1 MFEDKKALLVI
12 INLVMFIVGMALVI
26 EGRNH
31 LGIPGLLAQLGG
43 LAILLIQ
50 LYWYNKRHR

>member
-1 MFEDKKALLVI
+1 MFDNKKALLI
-12 INLVMFIVGMALVI
+12 IVNLVMFIVGMILVI

-31 LGIPGLLAQLGG
+31 LGIPGLLTQLGG
-43 LAILLIQ
+43 LAILLLQ